1 MTMQRLLF
9 ALAAMMAAS
18 LVLPS
23 SASAASCM
31 ATQMQ
36 PVAQVPEKERG
47 KPFYVIVDD
56 VDAAGFRGKG
66 LEEQSCEVAFKERA
80 DETLY
85 RDRICAMASYGN
97 EAVQNQ
103 FTRALGV
110 PPKELCESAEKALG
124 PASEAARSN
133 PKAFLGPP
141 GEQSE
146 HVADEDLSAGP

>member
-1 MTMQRLLF
+1 MQRFLF
-9 ALAAMMAAS
+9 VLAAMVAAS
-18 LVLPS
+18 LALPS

-31 ATQMQ
+31 ATEMR
-36 PVAQVPEKERG
+36 PVAQVPENEWG
-47 KPFYVIVDD
+47 KLFYVIIDD
-56 VDAAGFRGKG
+56 TDAAAFKAKG
-66 LEEQSCEVAFKERA
+66 LSVHSCRTAFA
-80 DETLY
+80 DEADEALY

-110 PPKELCESAEKALG
+110 PPKELCETAERALG

-141 GEQSE
+141 GEQAE